1 MLKWNC
7 CLTSVWRGKPINFL
21 VFGFLNHY
29 CAIRHLVRC
38 FLLRNVCIRQPHF
51 VMMFFPSDL
60 PFSIRLFSM
69 SKREGRKKTGYWT
82 QSNRTS
88 SNSSKKMIRHIW
100 QISTEC
106 KIPGSMGYFFYF
118 VGSLRCYQILELNH
132 QLIIKY
138 KNILFAWLLFSSIN
152 YHILTNLVTYW
163 IV

>member
-88 SNSSKKMIRHIW
+88 SNSSKKRWYAIC

-106 KIPGSMGYFFYF
+106 KKGFVGCFFYF
-118 VGSLRCYQILELNH
+118 VGSLRYYQTLELNH
-132 QLIIKY
+132 QLIIKC
-138 KNILFAWLLFSSIN
+138 KNILLRDFS
-152 YHILTNLVTYW
+152 LVVLIMIY
-163 IV
+163 